1 MKTVLILLL
10 FTTTVQAVDVEQRWQ
25 FLAAN
30 RALLNNDLKKFEQK
44 LTELQDYPIAHYL
57 RYFYLKSRLTTDN
70 NQNILAFLEKYTD
83 SPVVKSLRY
92 KWLNKLAQRRD
103 NKTYLVAYIPQTD
116 AALRCYFLKAYLKI
130 NANLKGL
137 ESEAKDLWLVGKS
150 QHSFCN
156 SAFKYLYKKKLISP
170 KLRWRRV
177 RLAMQE
183 GELKLAKKIA
193 KDLPKTDR
201 LLLLLWQNIHKKPA
215 IGLKNFRYPD
225 TALAREI
232 ILYGLYR
239 LARQDANTA
248 YNYWK
253 NKFKY
258 SYSFR
263 TKDNNELLHHIGLEG
278 IKQHLSAAMVWLT
291 EIAQNN
297 DQEIS
302 HQRLQIALYKQDWY
316 MVKKI
321 IHSLSANLQQKIQW
335 QYWLARALEE
345 TGQNNEAEAVFEKLS
360 KFRSYYGFLAADRIG
375 KPYNFQSKELK
386 FTSEV
391 EEQLLVKNPGLVRTR
406 ELYFLGQTALARD
419 EWQAVLPNLK
429 QAELKIAMVLANKW
443 GWYDR
448 SIITLNKIGHNDD
461 LNIAFPLPFYD
472 IIIAQ
477 SNIQSIEYSII
488 YAIIL
493 AESKFQTDAHFTD
506 GRLGLMQLKLKNAK
520 DMAIK
525 QNINLHNIED
535 LFLPDINIA
544 LGTAYIRQLL
554 NEFDNNQLLAFAAH
568 DVGIYTVKYWIK
580 KYACLPTDIW
590 IELIPSHK
598 YIQNILSYIPIFS
611 YQMGKQQQM
620 PLDAI
625 QSDECSS

>member
-1 MKTVLILLL
+1 MKTVFILLL
-10 FTTTVQAVDVEQRWQ
+10 FTTTVQAVNVEQRWQ

-44 LTELQDYPIAHYL
+44 LTELQGYPIAHYL
-57 RYFYLKSRLTTDN
+57 RYFYLKSRLTTGN
-70 NQNILAFLEKYTD
+70 NQNILAFLEKYPN
-83 SPVVKSLRY
+83 SPIAKSLRH
-92 KWLNKLAQRRD
+92 KWLSKLAQRRD
-103 NKTYLVAYIPQTD
+103 DKTYLVAYVPQTD
-116 AALRCYFLKAYLKI
+116 VALRCYFLKAYLKV
-130 NANLKGL
+130 NANLEGL
-137 ESEAKDLWLVGKS
+137 ESEAKSLWLVGKS

-156 SAFKYLYKKKLISP
+156 SAFKYLYKKKLISL

-183 GELKLAKKIA
+183 GELQLARKIA
-193 KDLPKTDR
+193 KDLPKTDQ
-201 LLLLLWQNIHKKPA
+201 LLLARWQNIHKRPA
-215 IGLKNFRYPD
+215 IGLKNFKYPD

-253 NKFKY
+253 NNFKRY
-258 SYSFR
+258 YSFQ
-263 TKDNNELLHHIGLEG
+263 TKDNNELLHHIALEG
-278 IKQHLSAAMVWLT
+278 IKQHLSAAIVWLT
-291 EIAQNN
+291 EIGENN
-297 DQEIS
+297 SQEIN
-302 HQRLQIALYKQDWY
+302 HQRLQIALYKQDWH

-321 IHSLSANLQQKIQW
+321 IRSLSPNLQQQIQW
-335 QYWLARALEE
+335 QYWLARTLEE
-345 TGQNNEAEAVFEKLS
+345 TGRNNKAEVIFEKLS
-360 KFRSYYGFLAADRIG
+360 KFRNYYGFLAADRIG
-375 KPYNFQSKELK
+375 KPYNFQSQQLK

-391 EEQLLVKNPGLVRTR
+391 EEQLIVENPGLIRTR

-419 EWQAVLPNLK
+419 EWQAVLPNLN
-429 QAELKIAMVLANKW
+429 QTELKIAAVLANKW

-448 SIITLNKIGHNDD
+448 SIIILNTIKHSND
-461 LNIAFPLPFYD
+461 LNIAFPIPFYD
-472 IIIAQ
+472 VIISQ
-477 SNIQSIEYSII
+477 SNIQSIEHSII

-506 GRLGLMQLKLKNAK
+506 GRLGLMQLKLKDAK

-544 LGTAYIRQLL
+544 LGTAYFRKLL
-554 NEFDNNQLLAFAAH
+554 NEFDNNQLLAFAAY
-568 DVGIYTVKYWIK
+568 DVGINTVKYWLK

-590 IELIPSHK
+590 IELIPSHNYVK
-598 YIQNILSYIPIFS
+598 NILSYIPIFS
-611 YQMGKQQQM
+611 HQMGKQQQM
-620 PLDAI
+620 PLDNI
-625 QSDECSS
+625 QIDECGG